1 MPVSPQHKERRRS
14 VGFLEHEG
22 RSWACFLVTS
32 PVEGGGWQGHFTFR
46 PADAETEADEIRTAD
61 IFLEA
66 GDAEVQ
72 ARARGLGRPLLRG
85 LLDSSV
91 HVRDRQ
97 QGERPELR
105 RWFRDRLAAD
115 SRKLQDQCD
124 GGDRAAQPELQ
135 ELRSLYASYRL
146 DQVAH
151 LIALVRAEDF
161 ERAVERI
168 AEEQT
173 VDFGSR
179 DQLQLAML
187 VVQRIESLLPLPP
200 FEVWLE
206 DFLAHRDSYQL
217 YAHTLHREG
226 RLP

>member
-1 MPVSPQHKERRRS
+1 MPVSPQHNEQRRS

-22 RSWACFLVTS
+22 RNWACFLVTS
-32 PVEGGGWQGHFTFR
+32 PAKGGGWKGHFTFR
-46 PADAETEADEIRTAD
+46 PADAETEADEIRTSD

-66 GDAEVQ
+66 GEAEVQ
-72 ARARGLGRPLLRG
+72 ARARRLGRPLLRG
-85 LLDSSV
+85 LLDSAV

-105 RWFRDRLAAD
+105 RWFRDKLAAD
-115 SRKLQDQCD
+115 SRRLQDQRD
-124 GGDRAAQPELQ
+124 SGGPTSQPDLQ

-151 LIALVRAEDF
+151 MIALVGAEDF

-168 AEEQT
+168 AGEQT
-173 VDFGSR
+173 VDFSSC
-179 DQLQLAML
+179 DQPQLAML

-200 FEVWLE
+200 FEMWSE

-217 YAHTLHREG
+217 YTHTLHRDG

>member
-1 MPVSPQHKERRRS
+1 MSVPPPQNEVRRS
-14 VGFLEHEG
+14 VGFLEHNG
-22 RSWACFLVTS
+22 RSWACFLVTC
-32 PVEGGGWQGHFTFR
+32 PAAGGGWQGHFTFR
-46 PADAETEADEIRTAD
+46 PADAKTAADEVRTSD

-66 GDAEVQ
+66 GDREVQ
-72 ARARGLGRPLLRG
+72 ARARRLGRPLLRG
-85 LLDSSV
+85 LLDSAV

-105 RWFRDRLAAD
+105 RWFREKLAAD
-115 SRKLQDQCD
+115 ACRLEDGRDGDCNAAPQDL
-124 GGDRAAQPELQ
+124 E

-161 ERAVERI
+161 EPAVEQI
-168 AEEQT
+168 VEEQT

-200 FEVWLE
+200 FEVWLK
-206 DFLAHRDSYQL
+206 DFLDYRDSYQL

>member
-1 MPVSPQHKERRRS
+1 MPVSPQHNERRRS

-32 PVEGGGWQGHFTFR
+32 PAKGGGWRGHFTFR
-46 PADAETEADEIRTAD
+46 PADAETEADEIRTSD

-66 GDAEVQ
+66 GDAEIQ
-72 ARARGLGRPLLRG
+72 ARSRGLGRPLLRG
-85 LLDSSV
+85 LLDSAV
-91 HVRDRQ
+91 YMRDRL

-115 SRKLQDQCD
+115 SRRLQDQRD
-124 GGDRAAQPELQ
+124 SGGPTDDPDPQQ
-135 ELRSLYASYRL
+135 LRSLYASYRL

-151 LIALVRAEDF
+151 MIALVRAEDF
-161 ERAVERI
+161 EQTVERI
-168 AEEQT
+168 AGEQP
-173 VDFGSR
+173 VDFGSC

-217 YAHTLHREG
+217 YAHTLHRDG

>member
-1 MPVSPQHKERRRS
+1 MPVSPQHNERRRS

-22 RSWACFLVTS
+22 RTWACFLVTS
-32 PVEGGGWQGHFTFR
+32 PAKGGGWRGHFTFR
-46 PADAETEADEIRTAD
+46 PADAETEADEIRTSD

-66 GDAEVQ
+66 GDAEIQ
-72 ARARGLGRPLLRG
+72 ARSRGLGRPLLRG
-85 LLDSSV
+85 LLDSAV
-91 HVRDRQ
+91 YTRDRL

-115 SRKLQDQCD
+115 SRRLQDQRDSD
-124 GGDRAAQPELQ
+124 GPADDPDPQQ
-135 ELRSLYASYRL
+135 LRSLYASYRL

-151 LIALVRAEDF
+151 MIALVRAEDF
-161 ERAVERI
+161 EQAVERI
-168 AEEQT
+168 VGEQT
-173 VDFGSR
+173 VDFSSC
-179 DQLQLAML
+179 DQLQLTML

-206 DFLAHRDSYQL
+206 DFFAHRDSYQL
-217 YAHTLHREG
+217 YTHTLHQEG

>member
-1 MPVSPQHKERRRS
+1 LPVSPQHNERRRS
-14 VGFLEHEG
+14 IGFLEHEG

-32 PVEGGGWQGHFTFR
+32 PAKGGGWRGYFTFR
-46 PADAETEADEIRTAD
+46 PADAETEADEIRTSD
-61 IFLEA
+61 IFLEL
-66 GDAEVQ
+66 GDTEVR

-85 LLDSSV
+85 LLDSAV

-105 RWFRDRLAAD
+105 RWFRNRLAAD
-115 SRKLQDQCD
+115 SLRLQDQRD
-124 GGDRAAQPELQ
+124 SSGPTAQPGLL

-151 LIALVRAEDF
+151 MIALVRAEDF

-168 AEEQT
+168 AGEQT
-173 VDFGSR
+173 VDFSSC
-179 DQLQLAML
+179 DQLQVAML